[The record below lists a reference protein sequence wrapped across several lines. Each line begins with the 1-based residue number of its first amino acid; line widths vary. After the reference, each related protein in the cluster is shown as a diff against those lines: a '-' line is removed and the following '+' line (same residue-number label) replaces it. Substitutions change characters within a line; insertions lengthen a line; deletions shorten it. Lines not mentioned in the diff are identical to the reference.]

1 VLGVGLF
8 LFFCYILFIG
18 RFLYLSFALLSTESG
33 IPDYRS
39 PTHGSYSKGHKPT
52 TYAEFTR
59 SHVVRQR
66 YWARN
71 MIGWS
76 FFNSRQPNR
85 GHIYLAKIEKLGF
98 ISQIIT
104 QNVDTLHEMAGSQSV
119 IHLHGTNQEV
129 VCLTCRRVTSRE
141 HLQRRL
147 IDLNPHWLDVI
158 AKEFSSSSENILQK
172 MNRPDGDAELG
183 HLNFSSFRVPSC
195 EYCGGILKPAI
206 VMFGENVP
214 SEIAERAKKS
224 VQYANGLLILGTSLA
239 TLSSYR
245 LVQEAFERRQPI
257 ALVNFG
263 PTRADSLVSF
273 KIEARI
279 GDVLEKT
286 FHFMTTIKLS

>member
-1 VLGVGLF
+1 
-8 LFFCYILFIG
+8 
-18 RFLYLSFALLSTESG
+18 
-33 IPDYRS
+33 
-39 PTHGSYSKGHKPT
+39 
-52 TYAEFTR
+52 
-59 SHVVRQR
+59 
-66 YWARN
+66 
-71 MIGWS
+71 
-76 FFNSRQPNR
+76 
-85 GHIYLAKIEKLGF
+85 
-98 ISQIIT
+98 
-104 QNVDTLHEMAGSQSV
+104 MAGSQSV

-158 AKEFSSSSENILQK
+158 AKGFKNAFVSIQIFTKLVLLSHTVREEFSSSSENILQK